1 MSEYTNNLTAEQL
14 IRYIANDYVELSH
27 DNAYMVE
34 VSGRDDHMKICREW
48 LANSYKNSPYYTTAD
63 KKYEDLPAAVRQFFA
78 MLDIVEESDSGNEF
92 HPISIGNCRA
102 MLQEPLENILTQMK
116 EMSRER

>member
-27 DNAYMVE
+27 DK
-34 VSGRDDHMKICREW
+34 VSWQRDDHMKICREW
-48 LANSYKNSPYYTTAD
+48 LANSYKNSPYYTPAD

-92 HPISIGNCRA
+92 HPISIGNCRV
-102 MLQEPLENILTQMK
+102 MLQEPLENILKQMR
-116 EMSRER
+116 EMSHET

>member
-1 MSEYTNNLTAEQL
+1 MSEYTNQLTAEQL
-14 IRYIANDYVELSH
+14 IRYIASDYVELSH
-27 DNAYMVE
+27 DKVTWQ
-34 VSGRDDHMKICREW
+34 RDDHMKICREW

-78 MLDIVEESDSGNEF
+78 MLDLVEESDSGNEF